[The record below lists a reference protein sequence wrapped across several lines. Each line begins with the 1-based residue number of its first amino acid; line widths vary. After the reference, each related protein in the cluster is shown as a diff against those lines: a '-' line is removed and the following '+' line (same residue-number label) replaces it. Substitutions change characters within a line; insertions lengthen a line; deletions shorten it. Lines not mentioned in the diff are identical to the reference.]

1 MSTDSPSRLRTAL
14 GHAVVVTASFLVPF
28 LVAAIQ
34 APRSNV
40 SLSYRIDTALGPLV
54 LVGLLNLVAANLIG
68 LPNLY
73 RRFRTRVLASIGAP
87 VLAALVAT
95 SLLVLVQSEALPRSV
110 FFATPVVLA
119 PIFLLSTVIV
129 HGSAFTKRRPSVVIV
144 GDADEIAAIEE
155 DLATLR
161 RLDVHLVQSERFGST
176 VPELTELRPDIV
188 VFCKSSRETP
198 AAVEVAEQLH
208 LSGAKVRRLVDFYE
222 EWFGKLPLQE
232 LEMTALFTDVAEA
245 HAPIYTRAKRWI
257 DVVAGLALL
266 VPLVV
271 VAPFVWVANRFSSP
285 GPLFF
290 SQERVGLQGAT
301 FRIHKL
307 RTMRPAPASAGE
319 WTIDND
325 PRITRVGAF
334 LRKTHLDELPQSLN
348 ILRGELSMVGPRPEQ
363 VHYVDQLSA
372 TIPFY
377 GLRHAV
383 RPGLTGWAQVRYPY
397 GANER
402 DAIEKLQFELYYIRH
417 QRLSLDLQVLLMTAG
432 NIVTG
437 GGR

>member
-1 MSTDSPSRLRTAL
+1 MPDSPSRLRTAL
-14 GHAVVVTASFLVPF
+14 GHVFVIVVSFLVPV

-34 APRSNV
+34 APRSDV
-40 SLSYRIDTALGPLV
+40 SLSYRLDTALGPLL
-54 LVGLLNLVAANLIG
+54 LVGVLNLVAANLIG
-68 LPNLY
+68 LPDLY

-87 VLAALVAT
+87 VVAALVAT
-95 SLLVLVQSEALPRSV
+95 SLLVLVQSNALPRSV

-119 PIFLLSTVIV
+119 PLFLLSTVIV
-129 HGSAFTKRRPSVVIV
+129 HGSAFTKRRQSVVFV
-144 GDADEIAAIEE
+144 GDAEEIAAIED

-161 RLDVHLVQSERFGST
+161 RLDIRVVESDRFASN
-176 VPELTELRPDIV
+176 VPELTEPRPDIV

-208 LSGAKVRRLVDFYE
+208 LTGAKVRRLVDFYE

-232 LEMTALFTDVAEA
+232 LEMTALFTDVAES

-257 DVVAGLALL
+257 DVLAGLALL
-266 VPLVV
+266 VPLVL
-271 VAPFVWVANRFSSP
+271 VAPFVWVANRISSP

-290 SQERVGLQGAT
+290 SQERVGLQGET
-301 FRIHKL
+301 FRIHKF
-307 RTMRPAPASAGE
+307 RTMRPAAATAGE
-319 WTIDND
+319 WTLDND
-325 PRITRVGAF
+325 PRITKVGAF

-363 VHYVDQLSA
+363 VHYVEQLSESV
-372 TIPFY
+372 PFY

-397 GANER
+397 GANEH

-417 QRLSLDLQVLLMTAG
+417 QRLSLDLQVLVMTAG
-432 NIVTG
+432 NILTG
-437 GGR
+437 AGR